1 MDRNT
6 IIAIVLS
13 TIVLVIGF
21 FVQTVFFSP
30 QEEILPN
37 SFNDAQ
43 DTIEDD
49 NESSSVRRTALEQQF
64 LVYENDQPSPSQ
76 REIVYTQEDFL
87 QVVMDTRG
95 GNIKEIVLLGHEDN
109 GKALQFFFGS
119 ADADAQGLTL
129 TIGGID
135 GALLDPV
142 FYFRESADEY
152 EFYQDIVVP
161 DLQEEPFQIIKRYRF
176 FENEYFFEMEIEFK
190 NSVNQ
195 YIPMDVNGTSYT
207 VSVGPQ
213 IGPEFTELSN
223 NGRTDF
229 RRFSYFE
236 SGTGRRKDI
245 RNLSPGESE
254 TLKGYIPWAGV
265 NGKYFVALA
274 IPGNT
279 GADIVFTTYPTDS
292 GIQGNQLHL
301 VRPKIESSRISDVY
315 RFYFGPKSVTELRKY
330 ENAED
335 NQLGISELGIDK
347 LVESS
352 WLSWLENILKSLMNF
367 FYGVIPN
374 WGVSIILLTILV
386 KLVLYPLTRKSFES
400 TARMK
405 ELAPKIEELKKTY
418 QDDAQK
424 LNQATMELYKKKKV
438 NPLGGCLPML
448 LQFPFFIA
456 MFSLFN
462 NNFELRGATFIPGWI
477 TDLSIPEAIV
487 NFNFTIPLLN
497 WDALRALPIIFL
509 VSQFFTM
516 KLTQPADSA
525 QSNAQMK
532 IMSFGLP
539 VMFFF
544 IMYNMPSGLL
554 IYWIFQNI
562 ISTGQQ
568 LAYNYFTHKKAQ
580 KESGSARS
588 KK

>member
-13 TIVLVIGF
+13 TIVLVVGF

-37 SFNDAQ
+37 SFSDAQ

-49 NESSSVRRTALEQQF
+49 NESSSVSRTALEQQF

-76 REIVYTQEDFL
+76 REIVYTQEDFV

-109 GKALQFFFGS
+109 GKPLQFFFGN
-119 ADADAQGLTL
+119 ADADTQGLTL
-129 TIGGID
+129 NIGGID

-142 FYFRESADEY
+142 FYFRESAGEY

-176 FENEYFFEMEIEFK
+176 FENEYLFEMEIEFK

-236 SGTGRRKDI
+236 SGRRKDI

-254 TLKGYIPWAGV
+254 TPEGYIIPWAGV

-367 FYGVIPN
+367 FYGLIPN

-477 TDLSIPEAIV
+477 TDLSTPEAII